1 MAAAD
6 EEEVLWTEEAGMAS
20 AGDEEEEEVVW
31 ATKVPAETDDEVMEG
46 EGITGAGAE

>member
-6 EEEVLWTEEAGMAS
+6 EEDEVVWTEEAGMAS
-20 AGDEEEEEVVW
+20 ADEEE
-31 ATKVPAETDDEVMEG
+31 EVMEG